1 MKLDDMFGFTGLI
14 ITFVMVFGGFML
26 AGGKLPVIFGALHF
40 ELMIIGGAA
49 VGAYILSNDT
59 STLRHTPKGVR
70 RAFLGP
76 RWTAQDHQDLL
87 CLMYELLRFARN
99 SPIILEEHIEDPAA
113 SSVFQRYPRI
123 LADKGAVGLIV
134 DTMRSASLN
143 YDDPFQVEDM
153 LTKRIN
159 LMREE
164 GMQVANALQ
173 HTADALPALGI
184 VAAVLGIIKTMAAID
199 QPPEILGKM
208 IGGALVGTF
217 LGVFLA
223 YGIVGPLA
231 TRLGQVMRR
240 DEAFYDVIKAVLVAG
255 MHDHNTSLCLEVGRQ
270 ASPELLRPSYG
281 DLEMSLRELKAAP

>member
-1 MKLDDMFGFTGLI
+1 MIGLAGLA

-26 AGGKLPVIFGALHF
+26 AGGKLPVIFSALHF
-40 ELMIIGGAA
+40 EMIIIGGAA
-49 VGAYILSNDT
+49 VGAFILSNDT
-59 STLRHTPKGVR
+59 ATLRQTPRGIK
-70 RAFLGP
+70 RAFSGP
-76 RWTAQDHQDLL
+76 RWNVQDHQDLL

-99 SPIILEEHIEDPAA
+99 DPILLEEHIEDPAA
-113 SSVFQRYPRI
+113 SSVFRRYPKI
-123 LADKGAVGLIV
+123 LADAHAVSLIA

-153 LTKRIN
+153 LSKRIN

-164 GMQVANALQ
+164 AMRVTGALQ

-223 YGIVGPLA
+223 YGIIGPLA
-231 TRLGQVMRR
+231 TRLGSVMRS

-255 MHDHNTSLCLEVGRQ
+255 MHEHSTGLCLEVGRQ
-270 ASPELLRPSYG
+270 ASPDILRPSYG
-281 DLEMSLRELKAAP
+281 DLEASLRKIRAAS